1 MAGYRR
7 PESILVVVYT
17 DQADILLLERVLP
30 FAFWQSVTGSLDKDE
45 SPLQAARR
53 ELVEETGLTTEG
65 ALIDRLQSRSFEID
79 PRWRDRYASGVS
91 INVEHEF
98 HYRMSSVADIKMDNS
113 EHSGYQWVDLHTA
126 IEKVWSWTNKAALE
140 QLRDEL

>member
-1 MAGYRR
+1 VVGYRR

-30 FAFWQSVTGSLDKDE
+30 FAFRQSVTGSLDENE

-53 ELVEETGLTTEG
+53 ELMEETGLSSEG
-65 ALIDRLQSRSFEID
+65 DLIDRARSRSFEID
-79 PRWRDRYASGVS
+79 PRWRDRYASGIS
-91 INVEHEF
+91 TNVEHEF
-98 HYRMSSVADIKMDNS
+98 HYRMSSTTEIKLDNN
-113 EHSGYQWVDLHTA
+113 EHSGYQWVHLHKA

>member
-1 MAGYRR
+1 VVRYRR

-30 FAFWQSVTGSLDKDE
+30 FAFQQSVTGSLDENE
-45 SPLQAARR
+45 SPLQAAGR
-53 ELVEETGLTTEG
+53 ELMEETGLSSEG
-65 ALIDRLQSRSFEID
+65 DLIDRARSRSFEID
-79 PRWRDRYASGVS
+79 PRWRDRYAPAIS

-98 HYRMSSVADIKMDNS
+98 HYRMSSVAEIKLDYN
-113 EHSGYQWVDLHTA
+113 EHSGYQWVDFHTA
-126 IEKVWSWTNKAALE
+126 IQKVWSWTNIAALE